1 MGTLGCIN
9 DMMRRDKENRELRYR
24 NRERMNE
31 TRNRLIEVKK
41 RQSSRSPSEAI
52 ERMEKIAQQ
61 TLEREQLERQSF
73 FRGAVFF
80 ILLVLGISVIV
91 LLVIACF
98 VT

>member
-41 RQSSRSPSEAI
+41 RQSSQSSPSEAI

-73 FRGAVFF
+73 FRGALSF

-98 VT
+98 V

>member
-41 RQSSRSPSEAI
+41 RQSSQSSPSEAI

-61 TLEREQLERQSF
+61 TLEREQLEQQSF
-73 FRGAVFF
+73 FRGALFF

-98 VT
+98 V

>member
-41 RQSSRSPSEAI
+41 RQNNRSSSEAI

-61 TLEREQLERQSF
+61 TREREQLEQQSF
-73 FRGAVFF
+73 FRGALFF

-91 LLVIACF
+91 LLVVACF
-98 VT
+98 VA

>member
-41 RQSSRSPSEAI
+41 RQSSRSSSEAI

-73 FRGAVFF
+73 FRGALFF

-98 VT
+98 V

>member
-41 RQSSRSPSEAI
+41 RQSSRSSSETI
-52 ERMEKIAQQ
+52 KRMEKIAQQ
-61 TLEREQLERQSF
+61 TLEREHLEQQSF
-73 FRGAVFF
+73 FRGALFF

-98 VT
+98 VA